1 MAPRSL
7 LNKDVDAGVVRVV
20 RWQGARPE
28 GRLGASRGS
37 ATPPACGYRG
47 AGAARSFS
55 RLLQGAAPLAAGS
68 PEPFL
73 LGRAGGLL
81 GSAHYAGHVDDV
93 TWGAL
98 TLTLT
103 LLGGLYTWFA
113 FRRRGFVAG
122 LRGVGITLIPVALL
136 LTDTLQM
143 VTRIGSAVGDWVT
156 DFAFSPTSWLGVILA
171 GVSVVCFVVAG
182 YLANR
187 GVGGPAAGGEKA
199 ERPRELS
206 KGKQGK
212 PGPVVA
218 DVDPEMAEIE
228 ALLRKRG
235 IT

>member
-1 MAPRSL
+1 M
-7 LNKDVDAGVVRVV
+7 
-20 RWQGARPE
+20 
-28 GRLGASRGS
+28 
-37 ATPPACGYRG
+37 
-47 AGAARSFS
+47 
-55 RLLQGAAPLAAGS
+55 
-68 PEPFL
+68 
-73 LGRAGGLL
+73 
-81 GSAHYAGHVDDV
+81 DDV

-136 LTDTLQM
+136 LTDTLRM
-143 VTRIGSAVGDWVT
+143 VTEIGSAVGDWVT
-156 DFAFSPTSWLGVILA
+156 DFAFSPSSWLGIILA
-171 GVSVVCFVVAG
+171 GISVVCFVVAG

-187 GVGGPAAGGEKA
+187 GVGSATEETGGPKK
-199 ERPRELS
+199 ELA
-206 KGKQGK
+206 KGKPAK
-212 PGPVVA
+212 AGPVIA